1 MNDIQYK
8 EGILEYLEQDKN
20 IDYIILD
27 EKIPGNISLENLIFE
42 IKKMNNKIKLIL
54 ITEKINEKIKINNKI
69 NYFEEKTIKNII
81 NKKIN
86 NYYYKINNLNENK
99 KIENI
104 KLNNLIKN
112 NEIDLIK
119 NNEIKKL
126 NSTENKKIKNNK
138 IKNNKFDLIKN
149 NEIKKLNLTENKKIK
164 NNNFN
169 FYKNNQLNKINLE
182 NNYLNNKN
190 KIFSEKFISK
200 NDIVIENHRGKVISI
215 LGTNG
220 IGKSVFSTL
229 IAREIKDKQIAIID
243 FDILNNSLNVLLGI
257 EDYKEKIKQKIKIIN
272 QNIYKEENNKIFEK
286 VKPNKNTDFKIDNFT
301 IKIKNNID
309 LIYGLN
315 LIYEINEKIIPDKI
329 RKIFKEL
336 KKKYD
341 IIIIDTSSECFF
353 DYTREM
359 IRISD
364 EVIFISGANL
374 LETRKTEKLLQIYN
388 QEWKIEKSK
397 IKIIFNKCT
406 KNSLDSKKLY
416 NIFGEYKIIGKIKL
430 NDFYDYLINNKKENI
445 EQLKNEINLIREII
459 EKEKGEIN
467 KVKNFNSNI

>member
-112 NEIDLIK
+112 NE
-119 NNEIKKL
+119 
-126 NSTENKKIKNNK
+126 
-138 IKNNKFDLIKN
+138 FDLIKN